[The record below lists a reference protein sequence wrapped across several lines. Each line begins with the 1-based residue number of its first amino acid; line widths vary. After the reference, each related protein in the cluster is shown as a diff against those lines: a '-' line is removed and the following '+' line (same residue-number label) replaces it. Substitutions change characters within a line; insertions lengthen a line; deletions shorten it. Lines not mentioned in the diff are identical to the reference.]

1 VDMLERCLGGVRV
14 EVLAQYS
21 GELGMREGWW
31 VDNVTHSGETRALIM
46 FDDMKL
52 DVLPFRAVTVIDE
65 EVKCPVGE
73 EKK

>member
-1 VDMLERCLGGVRV
+1 
-14 EVLAQYS
+14 
-21 GELGMREGWW
+21 MREGWW